1 MLFKNVLLVLSL
13 LICFVVPVSAA
24 EREEQR
30 NNQAIK
36 QSTNDNK
43 VEVED
48 YGVRGHLFNIAEDS
62 IFEEI
67 MAKLKLAE
75 KDGTLEKIQLE
86 FTNRV
91 KEKVLRPNP
100 VANITKAAK
109 SRSWTYNPTYT
120 QDTTIVDDKGRVIV
134 AAGTTVNALDK
145 LKWGEPL
152 ILIDSEDDEQV
163 RWVIKQ
169 AGKIVLTN
177 GAPLQLATLLK
188 RAVFFDQGGL
198 LCHRFKIESVPAIIE
213 QEAKLLRI
221 REVKI

>member
-75 KDGTLEKIQLE
+75 KDGTLEKIQL
-86 FTNRV
+86 TSIR
-91 KEKVLRPNP
+91 
-100 VANITKAAK
+100 
-109 SRSWTYNPTYT
+109 
-120 QDTTIVDDKGRVIV
+120 DK
-134 AAGTTVNALDK
+134 D
-145 LKWGEPL
+145 
-152 ILIDSEDDEQV
+152 
-163 RWVIKQ
+163 
-169 AGKIVLTN
+169 
-177 GAPLQLATLLK
+177 
-188 RAVFFDQGGL
+188 
-198 LCHRFKIESVPAIIE
+198 
-213 QEAKLLRI
+213 
-221 REVKI
+221 

>member
-1 MLFKNVLLVLSL
+1 MWLKNVLSILSL
-13 LICFVVPVSAA
+13 FICFATTVSAA
-24 EREEQR
+24 ER
-30 NNQAIK
+30 NDDKVTIK
-36 QSTNDNK
+36 
-43 VEVED
+43 D
-48 YGVRGHLFNIAEDS
+48 YGVRGYLFNIAEDS
-62 IFEEI
+62 ILEEI
-67 MAKLKLAE
+67 MAKLQIAQ
-75 KDGTLEKIQLE
+75 KDGTLEKLQTE

-152 ILIDSEDDEQV
+152 ILIDGEDDEQV
-163 RWVIKQ
+163 RWSTKQ
-169 AGKIVLTN
+169 VGKIVLTN
-177 GAPLQLATLLK
+177 GAPLELATLLK